1 MVFPQHWRPTSDGVY
16 ILPLTPLSL
25 SLRDINN
32 VFWFHHNIDFFVC
45 FVQRSSIRWNNM
57 AVIDEYFPIIYE
69 NWKLSI
75 TSIYKYLLYLANIGK
90 NKLQRILKIMV
101 CGLSSLLSVSSNW
114 AAPGREGKHFSF
126 LQKKRISYHFSFLQK
141 KMRSHHFSC
150 PQKKRSS
157 VQLSNFLF
165 SSRIKSLTRYKS
177 ANICELGVVS
187 CVAFS
192 WLCFPHESKKMF
204 VFLWGAKVT
213 SRRDDRWSM
222 SCFQIWKVVG
232 WTPDRQIHL
241 ISLWPQKK
249 TNYSTRYLHTYIY
262 QCWLGGW

>member
-1 MVFPQHWRPTSDGVY
+1 M
-16 ILPLTPLSL
+16 
-25 SLRDINN
+25 
-32 VFWFHHNIDFFVC
+32 
-45 FVQRSSIRWNNM
+45 
-57 AVIDEYFPIIYE
+57 IDEYFPIIYE

-75 TSIYKYLLYLANIGK
+75 TSIYKYLLYLADIGK
-90 NKLQRILKIMV
+90 HKLQRILKIMV

-114 AAPGREGKHFSF
+114 GAPGREGKHFSF

-141 KMRSHHFSC
+141 KMRSHHISC

-157 VQLSNFLF
+157 ATNFLF

-192 WLCFPHESKKMF
+192 WLCFPHESKQILF
-204 VFLWGAKVT
+204 FWGAKVT

-249 TNYSTRYLHTYIY
+249 QIIRQYICIHIY
-262 QCWLGGW
+262 INAG

>member
-1 MVFPQHWRPTSDGVY
+1 MVPSQYWFYIVY
-16 ILPLTPLSL
+16 
-25 SLRDINN
+25 
-32 VFWFHHNIDFFVC
+32 WC
-45 FVQRSSIRWNNM
+45 FVQRSSIRWNNG

-90 NKLQRILKIMV
+90 HKLQRILKIMV

-157 VQLSNFLF
+157 ATNFLF

-187 CVAFS
+187 CVDFS
-192 WLCFPHESKKMF
+192 WLCYPHEPKKMF
-204 VFLWGAKVT
+204 FFVRGQGYIKERWPLIYELLSDLESGRLDARPANTLDQSVTAKKNKLLQQ
-213 SRRDDRWSM
+213 
-222 SCFQIWKVVG
+222 QI
-232 WTPDRQIHL
+232 IA
-241 ISLWPQKK
+241 
-249 TNYSTRYLHTYIY
+249 TN
-262 QCWLGGW
+262 